1 MIQYLQYFRINFQ
14 EHEHLISMPRTLVG
28 VVFDEADRLVES
40 QHFVELGSIL
50 KFLKDKR
57 PEGLKRQTFVF
68 SATLTFVHN
77 NAVLPGSNSKKV
89 MKKLTKGKKMDVTSK
104 LGT

>member
-1 MIQYLQYFRINFQ
+1 
-14 EHEHLISMPRTLVG
+14 MPHTLVG

-50 KFLKDKR
+50 KFLRDKR
-57 PEGLKRQTFVF
+57 PEGMKRQTFVF

-77 NAVLPGSNSKKV
+77 DAMLPGSNSKKL
-89 MKKLTKGKKMDVTSK
+89 MRKLAKGKKMDTGSK
-104 LGT
+104 LG